1 MKTLN
6 KIIVA
11 LFLATSSIFSQNKE
25 ESFDLIKRV
34 NEEIDKLHEELG
46 VKDLRYFSFKT
57 SKPKDTNNVY
67 YKNLKN
73 KFGYQFTDKFYND
86 LVKFYKRDR
95 YFRLEEVTK
104 YSYTCFF
111 QLFDDEKYYY
121 KYYKKHKNDRDY
133 LDNICKFQDNL
144 DKLFTFEKITKLD
157 QLKVG
162 DKIASIWKMEDDS
175 LSYYIDRYQVY
186 IYSNS
191 QIIKSFLRFDEKK
204 ICNRGY
210 LTNLE
215 YVFRSDH
222 VYYIYKIVELNER
235 YSIYF
240 VTASRWDEN
249 IKYRLYFDYFVY
261 DKKLNYISDI
271 RNKKLNPEDTLG
283 FTDLNIHLKCYS
295 IELYKVSYT
304 GDYIPNEISYNK
316 EIENKENEEKS
327 VVKKQKTN
335 KNNLKVNIN
344 KFKN

>member
-11 LFLATSSIFSQNKE
+11 LFLATSSFSQNKD
-25 ESFDLIKRV
+25 ESFDLIKKV

-46 VKDLRYFSFKT
+46 VKSLNYFSFKT

-67 YKNLKN
+67 YQNFKK
-73 KFGYQFTDKFYND
+73 KFSYQFTDKFYND

-95 YFRLEEVTK
+95 YFRLEEISPE

-111 QLFDDEKYYY
+111 QLFDDENYYNT
-121 KYYKKHKNDRDY
+121 YYEKHKNDRDY
-133 LDNICKFQDNL
+133 LNDICKFHANL
-144 DKLFTFEKITKLD
+144 SKLFKFEKITKLD
-157 QLKVG
+157 QLNVG
-162 DKIASIWKMEDDS
+162 DKILSLWRHTDDS
-175 LSYYIDRYQVY
+175 LYSYLGRYPVY
-186 IYSNS
+186 IYGNS
-191 QIIKSFLRFDEKK
+191 QILKSFRLFDEKFYS
-204 ICNRGY
+204 RGY
-210 LTNLE
+210 FTKIDQ
-215 YVFRSDH
+215 VFRSDH

-240 VTASRWDEN
+240 VTASRWNDQV
-249 IKYRLYFDYFVY
+249 KYRLYFDYFVY
-261 DKKLNYISDI
+261 DKELNYISDI
-271 RNKKLNPEDTLG
+271 RNQKLNPKDTLG
-283 FTDLNIHLKCYS
+283 FTELSFHLKCYG
-295 IELYKVSYT
+295 IELYKASYT

-316 EIENKENEEKS
+316 DIENKENEEKL

>member
-11 LFLATSSIFSQNKE
+11 LFVATSSIFSQNKE

-46 VKDLRYFSFKT
+46 VKDLLYFSFKY
-57 SKPKDTNNVY
+57 SKPKDTSNVY
-67 YKNLKN
+67 YQNLK
-73 KFGYQFTDKFYND
+73 KKLGYQFTDRFYND

-95 YFRLEEVTK
+95 YFKFSDLTE
-104 YSYTCFF
+104 YSYTCSF
-111 QLFDDEKYYY
+111 QLFDDEKFYYS
-121 KYYKKHKNDRDY
+121 YYEKHKNDRDY
-133 LDNICKFQDNL
+133 LSDLSEHANLNRLFKF
-144 DKLFTFEKITKLD
+144 KKITSLD

-162 DKIASIWKMEDDS
+162 DKIVSLWKFSDDS
-175 LSYYIDRYQVY
+175 LPYYLDKYPVY
-186 IYSNS
+186 IYGNS
-191 QIIKSFLRFDEKK
+191 QIIKSFRRFDEKK
-204 ICNRGY
+204 FCNRGY
-210 LTNLE
+210 LTKLE
-215 YVFRSDH
+215 YIFRSNH

-240 VTASRWDEN
+240 VTASYWNES
-249 IKYRLYFDYFVY
+249 IKYRLYFKYFIY
-261 DKKLNYISDI
+261 DKELNYVSDVKY
-271 RNKKLNPEDTLG
+271 KKMNPKDTLG
-283 FTDLNIHLKCYS
+283 FTELSFHLKCYG
-295 IELYKVSYT
+295 IELYKASYT

-316 EIENKENEEKS
+316 DIENKKNEEKS